1 VIAGLH
7 RLWASTGAPWAAATL
22 AVVGMLVVARFVD
35 LAPRVEGDFFFADDD
50 PQMQASRAVAERF
63 PSSPQIILRVE
74 DLAGDSAA
82 YRERVAGLTSDLLAV
97 EGVTGGYSIA
107 TDNPASPLFRRILLT
122 PDAAATNVI
131 LSADATDPE
140 VLVPRIEAVV
150 AEHASPQLGVIT
162 SGVPV
167 IVELIRR
174 SLYRDLVVF
183 SIAAVLVFG
192 LIIGLVYRDL
202 AILVG
207 TLSTT
212 FASVSLTLI
221 LVQAIGV
228 RIGLLTANLVTI
240 VFVLTLSHVV
250 FLTANWKRRAAA
262 ETDRGAALRLGIG
275 DTMEGSF
282 WSMATTLLGFLSL
295 LLASAKPLR
304 DLGLAGSIGTLVGF
318 FTAYAL
324 YPAFIARWAKVR
336 PVVESVLAQG
346 SAGGRRPLVAAVV
359 AIVLVSAIGVVR
371 VNTDPG
377 LLTYFGEGT
386 ELREG
391 LEQMD
396 QDGGSSTL
404 DIVVRNR
411 EGGRL
416 DAPPSFARLEAL
428 QTAIEA
434 DSAVGVALSPTVLVA
449 HARTLPLAGLLPTP
463 LLLDMASS
471 PRLGGVGLGYITE
484 ERDEAHYF
492 LRMRESGHEEQ
503 RQVVM
508 DRLRGYATDEGL
520 EPVAVAGLYDLQA
533 QLARLI
539 SSSLV
544 SGIGGLLVLFLG
556 VAVVVSRA
564 VPTALKMWVCLAGIP
579 AVVLGTFGHLGI
591 AVDII
596 TSPAANV
603 ALGMGADSMIHLVV
617 RVRRLTAAG
626 DLTPWTRG
634 VAQIGRPVL
643 GATGIISAGFGIF
656 VLSTFPP
663 TQRFGL
669 GVILG
674 TAAAATLALVVLPGL
689 ARREAAASATSA

>member
-1 VIAGLH
+1 V
-7 RLWASTGAPWAAATL
+7 LW
-22 AVVGMLVVARFVD
+22 VALFVD
-35 LAPRVEGDFFFADDD
+35 VAPRVEGDFFFAEDD
-50 PQMQASRAVAERF
+50 PQMQASQAVAERF
-63 PSSPQIILRVE
+63 PSSPQVILRVQ
-74 DLAGDSAA
+74 DMAGDSAA
-82 YRERVAGLTSDLLAV
+82 YRGRVQALATELLSV
-97 EGVTGGYSIA
+97 DGVTGGYSIA
-107 TDNPASPLFRRILLT
+107 TDNPASPLFGRILRT
-122 PDAAATNVI
+122 PDPSATNVI
-131 LSADATDPE
+131 LSTDDTDPE
-140 VLVPRIEAVV
+140 VLVPRIEEVV
-150 AEHASPQLGVIT
+150 ARHAGPQLSVIT

-183 SIAAVLVFG
+183 SLAAVLVFG
-192 LIIGLVYRDL
+192 LIIGLVYRDV

-207 TLSTT
+207 TLTTT

-221 LVQAIGV
+221 TVQAIGV
-228 RIGLLTANLVTI
+228 PIGLLTANLVTI

-250 FLTANWKRRAAA
+250 FLTANWRRRAVA
-262 ETDRGAALRLGIG
+262 EPDRSVALHLGIR

-304 DLGLAGSIGTLVGF
+304 DLGLAGSVGALIGF
-318 FTAYAL
+318 FAAYTL
-324 YPAFIARWAKVR
+324 YPSFIARWARIR
-336 PVVESVLAQG
+336 PLGPSPMGESR
-346 SAGGRRPLVAAVV
+346 AGGRRPLVFGIAAVV
-359 AIVLVSAIGVVR
+359 VVAAVGVLR

-377 LLTYFGEGT
+377 LLTYFGEGS

-396 QDGGSSTL
+396 RDGGSSTL
-404 DIVVRNR
+404 DIVVRAAD
-411 EGGRL
+411 GGRL
-416 DAPPSFARLEAL
+416 DAPPAFARLEAL
-428 QTAIEA
+428 HTAIEA
-434 DSAVGVALSPTVLVA
+434 DPAVGVALSPTVLVA
-449 HARTLPLAGLLPTP
+449 HARTLPLAGLLPVP
-463 LLLDMASS
+463 VLLDMASS
-471 PRLGGVGLGYITE
+471 PRLGGVGLGYITAD
-484 ERDEAHYF
+484 RDQAHYF
-492 LRMRESGHEEQ
+492 LRMRESGHDDA
-503 RQVVM
+503 RGVVM
-508 DRLRGYATDEGL
+508 DRLRGYATEQGL

-556 VAVVVSRA
+556 VAVVVSRSI
-564 VPTALKMWVCLAGIP
+564 PTALKMWVCLAGIP
-579 AVVLGTFGHLGI
+579 AVVLGTFGYLGI

-617 RVRRLTAAG
+617 RVRRLRAAG
-626 DLTPWTRG
+626 DAMPWTHG

-643 GATGIISAGFGIF
+643 GAAGIISAGFGIF

-669 GVILG
+669 AVILG
-674 TAAAATLALVVLPGL
+674 TVAAATLALVVLPGL
-689 ARREAAASATSA
+689 ARREQPAQTA